1 MANLFQRV
9 FPFSVE
15 NTDWQSFN
23 GNLIMY
29 YGQEPIPI
37 SSEDDWEITAKN
49 VSQIPSFVQYNI
61 PDPEGFENWQDWA
74 KEFILLINGRPN
86 K

>member
-1 MANLFQRV
+1 MTNLFQRV

-15 NTDWQSFN
+15 NTDWQAFN

-37 SSEDDWEITAKN
+37 SSEDDWAITAKN

-74 KEFILLINGRPN
+74 KEVTLIING
-86 K
+86 KSH